1 MAKFESSTVVKRKL
15 WTELGKNTPG
25 ETTIRETFQRF
36 CETGTVE
43 DRERPGR
50 PSEITEEKI
59 DEVAEVIE
67 NEPQSNVRFV
77 ATACPIPRTTAHRI
91 ISEHL
96 SLKPYKVQF
105 VQELYEEDMQDR
117 VEMCKT
123 LIPMLEDNQIQ
134 QNLFFSE
141 EAILYLNE
149 LVNKHNVRY
158 WSDTNPHV
166 TIETVMK
173 YPKLNVLCAMSK
185 NQLVEPYFF
194 EDDTVNGNNYLSILQ
209 NFFIWEVRK
218 LHKVR
223 SIIFQQDGAPAH
235 FSTDVRHY
243 LDNHFPKRWI
253 GSGGPIRWAPRSPD
267 LTPLDFFLF
276 LLRRI

>member
-1 MAKFESSTVVKRKL
+1 MSVPTNIKIKIVLLMAKFESSTIVKRKL
-15 WTELGKNTPG
+15 WTEFGKNTPG
-25 ETTIRETFQRF
+25 ETTIREIFQRF

-67 NEPQSNVRFV
+67 NEPQSSVRTV
-77 ATACPIPRTTAHRI
+77 ATACSIPRTTAHRI
-91 ISEHL
+91 MTEHL

-134 QNLFFSE
+134 QTLFFSD
-141 EAILYLNE
+141 EATFYLNG
-149 LVNKHNVRY
+149 LVNKRNVRY
-158 WSDTNPHV
+158 WPDTNSHV

-173 YPKLNVLCAMSK
+173 SLKLNVWCAM
-185 NQLVEPYFF
+185 
-194 EDDTVNGNNYLSILQ
+194 
-209 NFFIWEVRK
+209 
-218 LHKVR
+218 
-223 SIIFQQDGAPAH
+223 
-235 FSTDVRHY
+235 
-243 LDNHFPKRWI
+243 
-253 GSGGPIRWAPRSPD
+253 
-267 LTPLDFFLF
+267 
-276 LLRRI
+276 